1 MDKYLIVKIGFMARA
16 IPIIPTTVLGDTI
29 DTIDI
34 DMRSGC
40 YMPGLLQLSRLR
52 VVSMDEAGI

>member
-1 MDKYLIVKIGFMARA
+1 MDKYLKVKIGFMAHA
-16 IPIIPTTVLGDTI
+16 ILIIPTTVLG